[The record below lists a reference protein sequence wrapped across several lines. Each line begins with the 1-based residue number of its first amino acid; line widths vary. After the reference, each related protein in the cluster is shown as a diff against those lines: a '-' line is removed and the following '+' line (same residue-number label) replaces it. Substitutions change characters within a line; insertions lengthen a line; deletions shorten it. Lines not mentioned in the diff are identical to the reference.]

1 MVRSSW
7 RVWLGFGVSLVFI
20 YFALRGQ
27 DFGLIAESLRGASY
41 GWLVPALVAYFMGV
55 AVRSVRWAYLLRPI
69 QHISPR
75 RLFPVVAIGYMGNNV
90 LPLRAGEV
98 VRSYALS
105 ARFGIRKSGALA
117 TIAVE
122 RIFDGLTMV
131 LFMLIASLSVAL
143 TTDLRNLFM
152 VATGLFVVLS
162 VALFVM
168 VFAPGTRTFLIGLA
182 VRILPARFGARVE
195 RMANSFIEGLGILRR
210 RQDLVIVAATSVLAW
225 SLEASM
231 YLLIA
236 EGFNLDVS
244 LLAILM
250 VTAVANLATLIPS
263 SPGYVG
269 PFEAGVMLVLAG
281 ALGIQR
287 EAALS
292 YAVVVHAALYFP
304 ITLVGFFFWWR
315 ESLSWREIRR
325 AEEATS

>member
-1 MVRSSW
+1 MRSSW
-7 RVWLGFGVSLVFI
+7 RVWLGFGISLIFI

-27 DFGLIAESLRGASY
+27 DFDQIAESLRGANY
-41 GWLVPALVAYFMGV
+41 VWLIPALLAYFAGV
-55 AVRSVRWAYLLRPI
+55 GVRAVRWAYLLRPI
-69 QHISPR
+69 QHISPK

-105 ARFGIRKSGALA
+105 VRFGIRKTGALA

-131 LFMLIASLSVAL
+131 LFMTIASLSIAL

-152 VATGLFVVLS
+152 VATGLFVVMS
-162 VALFVM
+162 IVLFLV
-168 VFAPGTRTFLIGLA
+168 VFAAGARTWLIAFG
-182 VRILPARFGARVE
+182 VRLLPVRFGARVE

-210 RQDLVIVAATSVLAW
+210 RQDLAVVAGASVLAW

-236 EGFNLDVS
+236 EGFDLNLS
-244 LLAILM
+244 PSAILM

-269 PFEAGVMLVLAG
+269 PFEAGVVLVLAG

-304 ITLVGFFFWWR
+304 VTLLGFFFWWR
-315 ESLSWREIRR
+315 ENLSWRDIRWV
-325 AEEATS
+325 EEAPG

>member
-1 MVRSSW
+1 MRSSW
-7 RVWLGFGVSLVFI
+7 RVWLGFGISLIFI

-27 DFGLIAESLRGASY
+27 DFNLILESLRGASY
-41 GWLVPALVAYFMGV
+41 IWILPALVTYFAGV
-55 AVRSVRWAYLLRPI
+55 GVRSLRWAYLLRPI
-69 QHISPR
+69 QHIHPR

-105 ARFGIRKSGALA
+105 ARFRVRKTGALA

-131 LFMLIASLSVAL
+131 LFMLVASLSIAL

-162 VALFVM
+162 LGLFLM
-168 VFAPGTRTFLIGLA
+168 VFAPGIRIRLIALI
-182 VRILPARFGARVE
+182 VTVLPARFGERIE
-195 RMANSFIEGLGILRR
+195 RMANSFIQGLGILRR
-210 RQDLVIVAATSVLAW
+210 RQDLIIVACASITAW
-225 SLEASM
+225 TLEASM
-231 YLLIA
+231 YYFIA
-236 EGFNLDVS
+236 EGFSLDLS
-244 LLAILM
+244 FSAILM

-269 PFEAGVMLVLAG
+269 PFEAGVVLVLAG

-287 EAALS
+287 ELALS

-315 ESLSWREIRR
+315 ESLSWREIRES
-325 AEEATS
+325 EESPA